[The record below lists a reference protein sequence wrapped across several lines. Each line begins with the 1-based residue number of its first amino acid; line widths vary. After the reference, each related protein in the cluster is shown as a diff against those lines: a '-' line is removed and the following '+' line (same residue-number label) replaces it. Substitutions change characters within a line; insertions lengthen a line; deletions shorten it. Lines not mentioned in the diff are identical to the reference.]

1 MMAKKSITRKQWI
14 ATIAIIFAVVVI
26 LTTVLFVLFLNPQR
40 TFTITETFRIASE
53 SGSIT
58 HLRVDLPM
66 SGGYQEISNLLVE
79 GAEEYSVEYFNGWRE
94 LTVRVP
100 SDGSEVI
107 VTISFTARLFR
118 NVQPWDGEV
127 LAEYTLP
134 QQFIDSDNAA
144 IIALA
149 SELRGDSDYET
160 ARNILNHVY
169 RLISWP
175 PGQQVDIPK
184 LYASELLEYP
194 IGVCGDFANLMTA
207 LLRAEGI
214 PARPIS
220 GLTLS
225 IHQLVGRSVNDWGHL
240 GGAHGWV
247 EFFADGK
254 WHFADPSWG
263 WFGRNAT
270 EHLSFGMYE
279 ADIRSD
285 FQQNLISEM
294 EDTDFFMTGAMSA
307 PLRFRVWS
315 TDENTTVIPQG
326 DVRFSWFR

>member
-1 MMAKKSITRKQWI
+1 MTNKNISRKQWI
-14 ATIAIIFAVVVI
+14 TKITLCAAIVVG
-26 LTTVLFVLFLNPQR
+26 LTTVIFVLFFNPQR
-40 TFTITETFRIASE
+40 TFTITETFRITSE
-53 SGSIT
+53 SGSAT
-58 HLRVDLPM
+58 YLKVDLPI
-66 SGGYQEISNLLVE
+66 SGGYQEISNFLVE

-107 VTISFTARLFR
+107 VVISFTAQLFR
-118 NVQPWDGEV
+118 SVQPWEGEV

-149 SELRGDSDYET
+149 SELRGGSDYET

-175 PGQQVDIPK
+175 TDEQINVSQ

-194 IGVCGDFANLMTA
+194 IGVCADFTILMTA

-225 IHQLVGRSVNDWGHL
+225 VYSLVGRNASDWGHL
-240 GGAHGWV
+240 GSAHAWV

-254 WHFADPSWG
+254 WHFADPSWD
-263 WFGRNAT
+263 WFDRNAT

-279 ADIRSD
+279 ANINSD
-285 FQQNLISEM
+285 FQHNLITKM
-294 EDTDFFMTGAMSA
+294 EDAGFFINGAMSA
-307 PLRFRVWS
+307 PLRFRLWS
-315 TDENTTVIPQG
+315 TDENATVIPRG